1 MVNIFISMDKQ
12 FSLIYGKEN
21 IFYKILQINA
31 QIKIKRRLL
40 ELGFTNNEKVLIL
53 KKSRLKGVF
62 LLQIKEYVLALKKKE
77 VANIIVE
84 V

>member
-62 LLQIKEYVLALKKKE
+62 LLQIKGYVLALKKKE